1 MPGFVVTPCIFS
13 LFFIV
18 SFIFLFEFWKYK
30 KKNSLNF
37 VEKFWKQKF
46 SVLNL
51 PSNVNL
57 LHASATSSSS
67 RTSFANQQRKSMMFT
82 LKIYDKTANERHTLK
97 YAGDKSISSIKRDVY
112 SLTLIPDHRQIWTGW
127 PSNYGERVRIFSRI
141 YYFAFLRLTLRFWY
155 QFAPQG

>member
-1 MPGFVVTPCIFS
+1 M
-13 LFFIV
+13 V
-18 SFIFLFEFWKYK
+18 SRYLILSGIPLSRITICDEIQKMISYLVENLRPAK
-30 KKNSLNF
+30 SNSNQ
-37 VEKFWKQKF
+37 V
-46 SVLNL
+46 
-51 PSNVNL
+51 SNENL

-141 YYFAFLRLTLRFWY
+141 YYFAF
-155 QFAPQG
+155 